1 MKKLLLYFLFFS
13 AASQAQIVNIP
24 DPNFKADL
32 INKGIDLNSDGDI
45 QVSEAEA
52 VTSLGMVDLNISS
65 LEGIQSFVNLTSLT
79 CYNLNLTALDV
90 SGLTHLGELNCGHN
104 AAMTSLNLS
113 GCTSL
118 ANCRASNCALTSLDT
133 SGLIHLYN
141 LDVSNN
147 QLTSLNLAGWVS
159 SDGGYL
165 LARYNQLTSVDASD
179 MGNLIMLDFSHN
191 ALTTLDVTGTNVSTD
206 IALSYN
212 HLTSLDLSNSPIQGV
227 DASHNNLAS
236 ISLNPNTQ
244 YNHLWLDNNQ
254 LVNLDVSGL
263 YVRDLNA
270 NHNNLTSINF
280 QGTRIYTVYLN
291 GNNFQTVDL
300 SGAIRINSFCS
311 IDIDSNPYLETFFA
325 KNGNSDYLSFIGDFS
340 LEYVCIDE
348 SDLIGGSSP
357 PNAVFSPYCIFT
369 PGGNYNTITGNV
381 TFDADNNG
389 CDNTD
394 PDQPY
399 VKLNLTSGNNI
410 YSVFTTPDGN
420 FNYFGQT
427 GMFNVGLAMEN
438 ASLFTIT
445 PPLATIVFGTN
456 NNNLTT
462 QDFCITATGIQNDL
476 ETIIVPLSPVRP
488 GFDATYKIICK
499 NKGNQILSG
508 NVDFT
513 YQENE
518 LDYVNA
524 STAPDVQTAGSLSW
538 NFSSLYP
545 FESRSVEVRL
555 HVNSPQETPS
565 VNIGDQLSFSVQAN
579 PVSGDITPDDNTF
592 SFRQTV
598 IGSYDPNDITCL
610 EGEHVNPTE
619 IGNYLHY
626 NINFEN
632 IGTAAAEN
640 IVVKDM
646 IDLTRFDISSLQ
658 ILNASHPMTPRITN
672 GKVEFIFEG
681 INLGASEHGNVAFKI
696 KTKNTLVTGNSVSQ
710 KADIYFDYNFPVA
723 TNVAV
728 TTFDT
733 LGTDNVVLDDDIS
746 IYPNPTKGL
755 VNIKSDSEI
764 KSVELFDVQ
773 GRQLLRK
780 NNVETLNI
788 STYTCGVYFIKV
800 ATYKGFKTQKL
811 IKQ

>member
-1 MKKLLLYFLFFS
+1 MKKLLLSFLFLS
-13 AASQAQIVNIP
+13 AVSQAQVVDIP
-24 DPNFKADL
+24 DANFKADL

-141 LDVSNN
+141 FDVSNN

-244 YNHLWLDNNQ
+244 YNHLRLDNNQ

-300 SGAIRINSFCS
+300 SGAIRISSFCS

-325 KNGNSDYLSFIGDFS
+325 KNGNSDYLSFIGDFN

-399 VKLNLTSGNNI
+399 VKLNLTSGNNNH
-410 YSVFTTPDGN
+410 SVFTTPDGN

-456 NNNLTT
+456 NNNVTT
-462 QDFCITATGIQNDL
+462 QDFCITANGIQNDL
-476 ETIIVPLSPVRP
+476 ETIIVPLSPARP
-488 GFDATYKIICK
+488 GFDATYKIIYK
-499 NKGNQILSG
+499 NKGNQPLSG
-508 NVDFT
+508 NIDFT
-513 YQENE
+513 YQDNE
-518 LDYVNA
+518 LDFVNA
-524 STAPDVQTAGSLSW
+524 STAPDAQTAGSLSW
-538 NFSSLYP
+538 NFSNLYP

-555 HVNSPQETPS
+555 NVNSPQETPS
-565 VNIGDQLSFSVQAN
+565 VNIGDQLSFSAQAN
-579 PVSGDITPDDNTF
+579 PVSGDITPNDNTF

-619 IGNYLHY
+619 IGKYLHY

-632 IGTAAAEN
+632 TGTAAAEN
-640 IVVKDM
+640 IVVRDM
-646 IDLTRFDISSLQ
+646 IDLTKFDISTLQ
-658 ILNASHPMTPRITN
+658 LLNASHPVTPRITN
-672 GKVEFIFEG
+672 DKVEFIFEG
-681 INLGASEHGNVAFKI
+681 INLGASEHGNVTFKI
-696 KTKNTLVTGNSVSQ
+696 KTKNTLVAGNSVSQ

-723 TNVAV
+723 TNVAM
-728 TTFDT
+728 TAFDT
-733 LGTDNVVLDDDIS
+733 LGMESLNPDHNIS
-746 IYPNPTKGL
+746 FYPNPVL
-755 VNIKSDSEI
+755 SVLHVKSSEVI
-764 KSVELFDVQ
+764 RKIEVFDLQ
-773 GRQLLRK
+773 GRLLQSVSA
-780 NNVETLNI
+780 NDFVSLAEVP
-788 STYTCGVYFIKV
+788 SGVYLVKAHTQNGFVIQKIIK
-800 ATYKGFKTQKL
+800 K
-811 IKQ
+811 